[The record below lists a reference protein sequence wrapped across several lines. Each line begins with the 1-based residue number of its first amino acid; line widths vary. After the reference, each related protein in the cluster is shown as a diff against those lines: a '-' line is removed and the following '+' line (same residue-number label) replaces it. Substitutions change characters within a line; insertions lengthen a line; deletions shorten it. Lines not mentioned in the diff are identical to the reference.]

1 MRTDSPFV
9 IESFN
14 QSAVQTFTMPGTVET
29 LQVATLDPVMLTM
42 LGFDAI
48 SNVTSHIL
56 QVD

>member
-1 MRTDSPFV
+1 M
-9 IESFN
+9 ESFN
-14 QSAVQTFTMPGTVET
+14 RSAMEIFTMPGAVET
-29 LQVATLDPVMLTM
+29 LQVATLDPVMLTR